1 MDLGWDVC
9 ETRKI
14 TASDRI
20 HHFKTMQDYLDA
32 KEGRDLKEHIYL
44 PSVSYIDDEGLAIF
58 DDMPFFNSDFNND
71 FFLRCMLNIL

>member
-1 MDLGWDVC
+1 
-9 ETRKI
+9 
-14 TASDRI
+14 
-20 HHFKTMQDYLDA
+20 MQDYLDA

-71 FFLRCMLNIL
+71 FFLRCDRDNK